1 MNGIFAAASAG
12 AYELGAVAAIVHLVI
27 SWWLIV
33 SVLMSHHDAQWQ
45 LIWIFLLLFDLLS
58 RFLSLLLVIF
68 FQSGILDFLRLGMTL
83 TVSFYRRS
91 CMVL

>member
-1 MNGIFAAASAG
+1 MKGIFAAASAG

-45 LIWIFLLLFDLLS
+45 LIFLLPFDLLS